1 MIEKWLSQ
9 INVNVVISLA
19 GLIISVWIH
28 SNSTKHNLI
37 RDIQARQFDHKREV
51 YGAFIKLVYTFIREG
66 KDGKTVNVQKHI
78 KDIELFLQKFV
89 VWGSK
94 DTMKLLRL
102 FRKQCTENPQ
112 LAISTT
118 IFKLLHAMR
127 KDLGLDK
134 VSNDDFKSLILAE
147 DAIEL
152 SNKKAT

>member
-1 MIEKWLSQ
+1 MFEKWLSQ
-9 INVNVVISLA
+9 INVNVVISLV

-66 KDGKTVNVQKHI
+66 KDGKTVNVQKH
-78 KDIELFLQKFV
+78 KKGIELFLEKLL

-94 DTMKLLRL
+94 DTIKLFRL
-102 FRKQCTENPQ
+102 FNKQCTENPK
-112 LAISTT
+112 LAVGTT
-118 IFKLLHAMR
+118 IFKLLHAIR

-134 VSNDDFKSLILAE
+134 VSNDDLKSLILAE
-147 DAIEL
+147 DAIKL
-152 SNKKAT
+152 SNQK